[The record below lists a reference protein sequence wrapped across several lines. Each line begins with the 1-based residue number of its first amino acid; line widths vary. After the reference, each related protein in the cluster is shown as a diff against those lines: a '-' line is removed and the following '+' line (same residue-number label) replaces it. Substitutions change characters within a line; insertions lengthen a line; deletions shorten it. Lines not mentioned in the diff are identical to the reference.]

1 MKVAV
6 MIAALVLSGAAGAQS
21 MDSQIANVDTAY
33 SAQAFAERTAAEQQA
48 AIDAEIARKAQ
59 IRADVRQAKRDA
71 YIDAQADMDI
81 QQRRVWVN
89 RTNDI
94 VDATIRRSDNES
106 RRPAS
111 SYVILH

>member
-6 MIAALVLSGAAGAQS
+6 MIAALVLSGAAVAQS
-21 MDSQIANVDTAY
+21 THDQIANVDAAYTA
-33 SAQAFAERTAAEQQA
+33 QDMAEREAADQRA
-48 AIDAEIARKAQ
+48 AADAEAARKAQ

-89 RTNDI
+89 RTNDL

-106 RRPAS
+106 RRAS
-111 SYVILH
+111 PSYVILH